1 MKELILISTPIQSPV
16 SSQSSEDNIE
26 ESDKSSTPKRLS
38 SMNDI
43 CGNTKKIEVEEEL
56 LFLGVEE
63 PDTYNLASK
72 ESPWKDAM
80 KIEMEDIERN
90 NTRKLEVGI

>member
-1 MKELILISTPIQSPV
+1 
-16 SSQSSEDNIE
+16 
-26 ESDKSSTPKRLS
+26 
-38 SMNDI
+38 MNDI
-43 CGNTKKIEVEEEL
+43 CDNTKKIEVEEEL

-63 PDTYNLASK
+63 PDTYNLASN

-90 NTRKLEVGI
+90 NT